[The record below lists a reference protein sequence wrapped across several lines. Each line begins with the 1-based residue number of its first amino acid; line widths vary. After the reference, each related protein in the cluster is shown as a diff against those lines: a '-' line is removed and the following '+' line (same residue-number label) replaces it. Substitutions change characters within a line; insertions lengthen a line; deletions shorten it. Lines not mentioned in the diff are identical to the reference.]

1 MLRFVFI
8 CAAAL
13 CLAGCESDE
22 DFWQPYND
30 AVGGLFGDATPATA
44 AATAPQPEDDH
55 CRQVAYARAA
65 DAKANGFDDDMRDEI
80 YAGTYQN
87 CVTWARAHL
96 DIRS

>member
-1 MLRFVFI
+1 MLRWLFLVI
-8 CAAAL
+8 AL
-13 CLAGCESDE
+13 LPLAGCESDE

-44 AATAPQPEDDH
+44 TAPLPEDDH

-65 DAKANGFDDDMRDEI
+65 DARANGFDDDMRDEI

-87 CVTWARAHL
+87 CVSWARAHL